1 MNQGNRRP
9 TGPDTHITINGHA
22 LRTIR
27 ILVGPSITDLAREIT
42 ETPAAA
48 EAVRTYIS
56 HIEHGRKDR
65 ISPALFNQIVKAL
78 GVDRRALLA
87 NPHADLGQVAA

>member
-1 MNQGNRRP
+1 MNQGNRSP
-9 TGPDTHITINGHA
+9 KGQDTHITINGYA
-22 LRTIR
+22 LRAIR
-27 ILVGPSITDLAREIT
+27 TLVGPSITDLAREIT

-48 EAVRTYIS
+48 EAVRTYLS

-78 GVDRRALLA
+78 GIDRRCLLA
-87 NPHADLGQVAA
+87 NPNADAGQVAA